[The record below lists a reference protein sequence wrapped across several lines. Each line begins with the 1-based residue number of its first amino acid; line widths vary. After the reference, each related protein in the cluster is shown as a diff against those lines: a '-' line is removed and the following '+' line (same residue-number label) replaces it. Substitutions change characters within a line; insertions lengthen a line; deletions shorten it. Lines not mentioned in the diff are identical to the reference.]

1 MYSVRPEQ
9 VETDLHKI
17 YQDAQNRL
25 RVQKIDLLLAIL
37 PDKNGNLYG
46 NISYSKLC
54 FFPDYHIYVMP
65 DYSEQQVIS
74 KGSARQ
80 RLVSCRSVAWI
91 KMFKVQVLRTLLMLL
106 LRSMPRLISTRSLT
120 NLLSNMILIYS
131 LSLQFGG
138 RNLEFANPKESLPVV
153 SIEPTIIF
161 GADVTHPAALDDTAP
176 SIASVSSFL
185 FTIGI
190 VSSHYINTFCLV
202 PCRLLPPK
210 TGPMWLTIMALP
222 VHKVTVKSSSMAW
235 KTLSSTII
243 VISEI

>member
-17 YQDAQNRL
+17 YQDARNRL

-131 LSLQFGG
+131 LSAVW
-138 RNLEFANPKESLPVV
+138 RKELR
-153 SIEPTIIF
+153 I
-161 GADVTHPAALDDTAP
+161 
-176 SIASVSSFL
+176 
-185 FTIGI
+185 
-190 VSSHYINTFCLV
+190 C
-202 PCRLLPPK
+202 
-210 TGPMWLTIMALP
+210 
-222 VHKVTVKSSSMAW
+222 
-235 KTLSSTII
+235 
-243 VISEI
+243 